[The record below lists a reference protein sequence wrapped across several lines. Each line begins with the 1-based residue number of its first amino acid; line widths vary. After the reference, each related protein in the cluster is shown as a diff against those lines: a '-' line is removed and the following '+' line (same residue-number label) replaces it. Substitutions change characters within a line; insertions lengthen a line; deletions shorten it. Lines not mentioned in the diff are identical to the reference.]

1 MSEELHYTAFQSRYR
16 DKQYIGA
23 GGFGKVYKVFDHA
36 KNHYVALKVSDVR
49 PEWNKFT
56 LKNEVELVNKLNY
69 HRNIAR
75 YDACYRFNTGIT
87 GEMDFALLQFY
98 EDGNLE
104 QFLKKSELS
113 QEDKRLII
121 GGILNGLSFLHEN
134 NIIHRDLKAENI
146 LMSREDGVW
155 TPKITDFGL
164 SREVN
169 NSTNIT
175 NSAVGISYAYAAPE
189 QILNQKIYRNVDI
202 WAVGVII
209 YRIIADELPF
219 VDKQKIDKKSVNTQL
234 EISKKIT
241 SNKLPERLE
250 TLEEPFRSIIKRC
263 LVNDPLERAQ
273 KAGELIALLKGVQA
287 FDSTSSYNPTISSPT
302 PQNEPSDSSDDK
314 TVFNP
319 RPSEPKQTASPE
331 SNEPA
336 PAPVEYEM
344 PNQNQTQFIPQPSQ
358 PYTDSEE
365 RDENESN
372 SNDSVTPIGDRKKSN
387 RTPVIIGS
395 VILVLALAGGAW
407 WYFENSIPTV
417 SNQLKEKEVSFIPN
431 DDDEEET
438 SPLSFLDYKELERQ
452 IERFS
457 DDPDRL
463 DQLENELLDLA
474 QNPSNVDNYR
484 PYFLL
489 ALNQS
494 VNSKSPRDILESL
507 RESATIAVNN
517 NTESKLLNDMKE
529 EKNRGF
535 DKVSKLRSGR
545 SWNEII
551 DQLENFK

>member
-1 MSEELHYTAFQSRYR
+1 YKMSEELQYTAFQSRYR

-87 GEMDFALLQFY
+87 GEMDFALLKFY

-121 GGILNGLSFLHEN
+121 GGILNGLSFLHDN

-169 NSTNIT
+169 QSTNIT

-202 WAVGVII
+202 WAIGVII
-209 YRIIADELPF
+209 YRIIANELPF
-219 VDKQKIDKKSVNTQL
+219 IDKENADKKSVNTQL

-241 SNKLPERLE
+241 SNQLPEKLE

-263 LVNDPLERAQ
+263 LVSDPLERAQ
-273 KAGELIALLKGVQA
+273 KPSELIALLKGDKSKA
-287 FDSTSSYNPTISSPT
+287 ETTDSEKEKT
-302 PQNEPSDSSDDK
+302 PPLAADDDVLDSSDEK
-314 TVFNP
+314 TVLNL
-319 RPSEPKQTASPE
+319 RPSEPRKQSE
-331 SNEPA
+331 SKIEEPA
-336 PAPVEYEM
+336 PTPPEYEM
-344 PNQNQTQFIPQPSQ
+344 PNQNQTQFIPQTQDPQ
-358 PYTDSEE
+358 NEVQSEE
-365 RDENESN
+365 EEPVISHG
-372 SNDSVTPIGDRKKSN
+372 VTGDRKGGPSA
-387 RTPVIIGS
+387 IIIAG
-395 VILVLALAGGAW
+395 IAIFVLIGAGFIW
-407 WYFENSIPTV
+407 WLMSGESTA
-417 SNQLKEKEVSFIPN
+417 SDNQLKKSAEVSFIPQGDALPEASDN
-431 DDDEEET
+431 DYGDLEEQIKENAENSAELNRIEEE
-438 SPLSFLDYKELERQ
+438 LLKLAK
-452 IERFS
+452 
-457 DDPDRL
+457 DPA
-463 DQLENELLDLA
+463 NA
-474 QNPSNVDNYR
+474 DNYR
-484 PYFLL
+484 PYYLL
-489 ALNQS
+489 ALSQS
-494 VNSKSPRDILESL
+494 VNSRSPRVIFESL
-507 RESATIAVNN
+507 RESATIAANN
-517 NTESKLLNDMKE
+517 NSAGELLKDLDG
-529 EKNRGF
+529 EKSEAFERT
-535 DKVSKLRSGR
+535 SSLRKWS
-545 SWNEII
+545 EII
-551 DQLENFK
+551 EQLENYR

>member
-1 MSEELHYTAFQSRYR
+1 MSEELQYTAFQSRYR

-36 KNHYVALKVSDVR
+36 KNHYVALKVADVR

-87 GEMDFALLQFY
+87 GEMDFALLKFY

-121 GGILNGLSFLHEN
+121 GGILNGLSFLHDN

-169 NSTNIT
+169 QSANIT

-209 YRIIADELPF
+209 YRIIANELPF
-219 VDKQKIDKKSVNTQL
+219 IDKDKADKKSVNTQL

-241 SNKLPERLE
+241 SNQLPEKLE

-263 LVNDPLERAQ
+263 LVSDPLERAQ
-273 KAGELIALLKGVQA
+273 KPSELIALLKGDKSHTKPASVEKLEHPKSEEDA
-287 FDSTSSYNPTISSPT
+287 VLDA
-302 PQNEPSDSSDDK
+302 SDEK
-314 TVFNP
+314 TVLNP
-319 RPSEPKQTASPE
+319 RSSETQPESPSETE
-331 SNEPA
+331 EPA
-336 PAPVEYEM
+336 PSQPEYEM
-344 PNQNQTQFIPQPSQ
+344 PNPNKTQFIPKPVKEEAAANSEDEKREPSQ
-358 PYTDSEE
+358 
-365 RDENESN
+365 RAL
-372 SNDSVTPIGDRKKSN
+372 GDRKSGLSG
-387 RTPVIIGS
+387 PALWGIVIFVLIGIGS
-395 VILVLALAGGAW
+395 AW
-407 WYFENSIPTV
+407 WLMSGDSNASESQPKKNTEVTFVPHGNPVPESSDNAYLDLEKQIKENGENSE
-417 SNQLKEKEVSFIPN
+417 QLNRIEKE
-431 DDDEEET
+431 
-438 SPLSFLDYKELERQ
+438 L
-452 IERFS
+452 
-457 DDPDRL
+457 
-463 DQLENELLDLA
+463 NELVQDPVNA
-474 QNPSNVDNYR
+474 GNYR

-489 ALNQS
+489 AVNQS
-494 VNSKSPRDILESL
+494 AMSRSPRVVFESL
-507 RESATIAVNN
+507 RESATIAANN
-517 NTESKLLNDMKE
+517 NSASELLEDLE
-529 EKNRGF
+529 REKSEAFEN
-535 DKVSKLRSGR
+535 VSRLRKWS
-545 SWNEII
+545 EIV
-551 DQLENFK
+551 DQLENYK

>member
-1 MSEELHYTAFQSRYR
+1 MSEELQYTAFQSRYR

-56 LKNEVELVNKLNY
+56 LKNEVELVNKLNF

-104 QFLKKSELS
+104 QFLKKSQLS

-121 GGILNGLSFLHEN
+121 GGILNGISFLHEN

-164 SREVN
+164 SREV
-169 NSTNIT
+169 SSSVNIT

-219 VDKQKIDKKSVNTQL
+219 IDNQKIDKKSVNTQL

-241 SNKLPERLE
+241 SNKLPEKLE

-263 LVNDPLERAQ
+263 LVNNPLERAQ
-273 KAGELIALLKGVQA
+273 KASELIALLKGVQA
-287 FDSTSSYNPTISSPT
+287 FDSTSSYNPKAPRPAPEDESV
-302 PQNEPSDSSDDK
+302 DSTNDK

-319 RPSEPKQTASPE
+319 RPSEPKQDTTPE
-331 SNEPA
+331 VDEPA
-336 PAPVEYEM
+336 PTPLEYEM
-344 PNQNQTQFIPQPSQ
+344 PNQNQTQFIPQPPKS
-358 PYTDSEE
+358 SEE
-365 RDENESN
+365 SPDIETDAGENEISA
-372 SNDSVTPIGDRKKSN
+372 SPVGDRKKNN
-387 RTPVIIGS
+387 RVPLIVAS
-395 VILVLALAGGAW
+395 LILILLLAGGAW
-407 WYFENSIPTV
+407 WYFGDSNEATNSQKAKTGV
-417 SNQLKEKEVSFIPN
+417 AFIPN
-431 DDDEEET
+431 DKET
-438 SPLSFLDYKELERQ
+438 SPLSTNNYVELERE
-452 IERFS
+452 IKKFS
-457 DDPDRL
+457 NDPDRL
-463 DQLENELLDLA
+463 DQIENELLDLA

-484 PYFLL
+484 PYYLL

-494 VNSKSPRDILESL
+494 INSKSPRDILESL

-517 NTESKLLNDMKE
+517 NAESQLLKDMEE
-529 EKNRGF
+529 EKNKGF
-535 DKVSKLRSGR
+535 DKISKLRKGK
-545 SWNEII
+545 SWNEIVN
-551 DQLENFK
+551 QLENFK

>member
-1 MSEELHYTAFQSRYR
+1 MSEELQYTAFQSRYR

-36 KNHYVALKVSDVR
+36 KNHYVALKVADVR

-87 GEMDFALLQFY
+87 GEMDFALLKFY

-121 GGILNGLSFLHEN
+121 GGILNGLSFLHDN

-169 NSTNIT
+169 QSANIT

-202 WAVGVII
+202 WAIGVII
-209 YRIIADELPF
+209 YRIIANELPF
-219 VDKQKIDKKSVNTQL
+219 IDKHNADKKSVNTQL

-241 SNKLPERLE
+241 SNQLPEKLE
-250 TLEEPFRSIIKRC
+250 SLEEPFRSIIKRC

-273 KAGELIALLKGVQA
+273 KPSELIALLKGDKSYYRNA
-287 FDSTSSYNPTISSPT
+287 SSEDSQPST
-302 PQNEPSDSSDDK
+302 PDDDEVLDASDEKTVLNTRQSETQLEPSAE
-314 TVFNP
+314 T
-319 RPSEPKQTASPE
+319 E
-331 SNEPA
+331 EPA
-336 PAPVEYEM
+336 PYQPEYEM
-344 PNQNQTQFIPQPSQ
+344 PNPNKTQFIPKPVQNEVTAES
-358 PYTDSEE
+358 DDEE
-365 RDENESN
+365 RES
-372 SNDSVTPIGDRKKSN
+372 SQGSIGDRKSGFSVAALWGI
-387 RTPVIIGS
+387 VIFVLIGLGS
-395 VILVLALAGGAW
+395 AW
-407 WYFENSIPTV
+407 WLMSGS
-417 SNQLKEKEVSFIPN
+417 SNASDSAAKKNTEVSFIPHGN
-431 DDDEEET
+431 PTPESSDNAYID
-438 SPLSFLDYKELERQ
+438 LERQ
-452 IERFS
+452 IKENGEDS
-457 DDPDRL
+457 
-463 DQLENELLDLA
+463 DQLNRIEKELTELTQDPA
-474 QNPSNVDNYR
+474 NAGNYR

-489 ALNQS
+489 AMNQS
-494 VNSKSPRDILESL
+494 AMSRSPRVIFESL
-507 RESATIAVNN
+507 RESATIAANN
-517 NTESKLLNDMKE
+517 NTAAELLKDLDR
-529 EKNRGF
+529 EKSEAFETTSR
-535 DKVSKLRSGR
+535 LRKWS
-545 SWNEII
+545 EIV
-551 DQLENFK
+551 DQLENYK

>member
-104 QFLKKSELS
+104 QFLKKSQLS

-263 LVNDPLERAQ
+263 LVTDPLERAQ

-287 FDSTSSYNPTISSPT
+287 FDSTSSYNPTVSRPT
-302 PQNEPSDSSDDK
+302 PEKKSADSSDDK

-319 RPSEPKQTASPE
+319 RPSEPKQNESPGID
-331 SNEPA
+331 EPA
-336 PAPVEYEM
+336 PTPLEYEM
-344 PNQNQTQFIPQPSQ
+344 PNQNQTQFIPQPSRS
-358 PYTDSEE
+358 YDDSEE
-365 RDENESN
+365 PEEENESSCNN
-372 SNDSVTPIGDRKKSN
+372 SVSLVGDRKKSK
-387 RTPVIIGS
+387 RTPVIVGS
-395 VILVLALAGGAW
+395 LILVLALAAGAW
-407 WYFENSIPTV
+407 WYLGNSNSDI
-417 SNQLKEKEVSFIPN
+417 SNQKKKTGVAFIPSDKEK
-431 DDDEEET
+431 
-438 SPLSFLDYKELERQ
+438 SPLSSDDYIELERQ
-452 IERFS
+452 IKKYS
-457 DDPDRL
+457 TNPDRL

-474 QNPSNVDNYR
+474 QNPANVDNYR

-517 NTESKLLNDMKE
+517 NTESKLLKDMNKE
-529 EKNRGF
+529 ENKGF
-535 DKVSKLRSGR
+535 DKVSKLRGGR